1 MKLKISIYDI
11 FTNIWSNQ
19 RFKISCIAT
28 VVMCFMAHAYSY
40 FNATFLNDRT
50 RYFMMPVFDGAK
62 RAKWMANYVDILTNF
77 SYVPWF
83 CGMLSMAFLAVSVY
97 LIVKILDVK
106 KGLSIFLIAVLC
118 VTDNAVLG
126 AHFYWPQEILAALLM
141 ACLSAWVWTKKEWP
155 IVIRVVGESVLL
167 GFSLAIYGAYAS
179 VAPTLVILVSVTEL
193 IQGEEWKS
201 VLRRG
206 LEYVFSFLAG
216 MTFYYVVQ
224 RCFLHFQNIQ
234 MLEYMGEDKLLKGI
248 TLPEIL
254 ELIKMGYKNT
264 IEYYLGIYRVFAE
277 PMSPKLARF
286 IILVGAALFAYLI
299 IKKWKQIRTVGAKV
313 LMVLLVLAAPLSAG
327 LIWVMAFGNV
337 HFLMTFTYVILYV
350 YLIKIAEDVYE
361 LIAVENL
368 RVGLKIAPVLL
379 LCMLLIWGYRNIL
392 VCNMAYMRLE
402 ESYTV
407 SKSIATRLL
416 DRIETCEGFEGTET
430 VVFAGNLS
438 RSEFFTKSPHAN
450 NESLDFFNNM
460 VLADKSV
467 VHGFTY
473 DDSMYQFLN
482 NIMHSNLELRS
493 YSEESYSD
501 EENEIIESLAVFPAD
516 DCVVKLDDTIVVKL
530 SE

>member
-1 MKLKISIYDI
+1 MKSKISIFDI
-11 FTNIWSNQ
+11 FTNVWNNQ

-28 VVMCFMAHAYSY
+28 VVMCFAAHAYSY
-40 FNATFLNDRT
+40 FNATFLHDRT
-50 RYFMMPVFDGAK
+50 RYFMTPVFNGAL
-62 RAKWMANYVDILTNF
+62 RGKWLANYIDVLTNF
-77 SYVPWF
+77 AYLPWL
-83 CGMLSMAFLAVSVY
+83 CGMLSMIFLAVSVY

-141 ACLSAWVWTKKEWP
+141 ACLSAWIWTKEEWHLGAR
-155 IVIRVVGESVLL
+155 IFGESVLL
-167 GFSLAIYGAYAS
+167 GFSLATYGAYTS
-179 VAPTLVILVSVTEL
+179 VAPTLVLLVSITAL
-193 IQGEEWKS
+193 IQGKEWKS

-206 LEYVFSFLAG
+206 LEYIVSFFAG
-216 MTFYYVVQ
+216 MAFYYVIQ
-224 RCFLHFQNIQ
+224 RSIVYFQD
-234 MLEYMGEDKLLKGI
+234 LEMFSYMGEDKLMTGI
-248 TLPEIL
+248 TLPEIF
-254 ELIKMGYKNT
+254 ELIKIAYRNT

-286 IILVGAALFAYLI
+286 IILVGAMLFIYLI

-313 LMVLLVLAAPLSAG
+313 LIVLLVLAAPLSAG
-327 LIWVMAFGNV
+327 LIWIMSFGNV
-337 HFLMTFTYVILYV
+337 HFLMTFTYVLLYV

-361 LIAVENL
+361 MISVENL
-368 RVGLKIAPVLL
+368 RAEFKIVPVLL
-379 LCMLLIWGYRNIL
+379 LCMVLIWGYRNIL

-416 DRIETCEGFEGTET
+416 DRIETCDGFEGTEN
-430 VVFAGNLS
+430 VAFVGNLS
-438 RSEFFTKSPHAN
+438 KSEYFSQSPIAN
-450 NESLDFFNNM
+450 NETLDIFNKIA
-460 VLADKSV
+460 LADKSV

-473 DDSMYQFLN
+473 DYSMYQFLN
-482 NIMHSNLELRS
+482 NIMHSSLELRS
-493 YSEESYSD
+493 YSRERFSE
-501 EENEIIESLAVFPAD
+501 EENEIISELTTFPAD